1 MRDDTNPD
9 DPNLASGYRGESAYA
24 LRKAMQ
30 VIETVS
36 IAQTV
41 RAKLLIQISDRYAC
55 LAAIEK
61 GLPGWPAIKD
71 QE

>member
-1 MRDDTNPD
+1 MPD
-9 DPNLASGYRGESAYA
+9 DNPIPLSCAEQAHDA
-24 LRKAMQ
+24 LREARQ
-30 VIETVS
+30 VLRTVS
-36 IAQTV
+36 IAQSVKT
-41 RAKLLIQISDRYAC
+41 KLLIQISDRYAC